1 MKEEQLKTRIYLL
14 RSLDWIL
21 FLAVIAF
28 GIYAFLYAE
37 NRFLMA
43 VITMI
48 GLLIVHWVGNYTYEK
63 SATMRV
69 NLDILRRRG
78 SHQ

>member
-1 MKEEQLKTRIYLL
+1 MKENQLKTRLYLI

-21 FLAVIAF
+21 FLSVLAF

-37 NRFLMA
+37 NRFLAALVA
-43 VITMI
+43 VT
-48 GLLIVHWVGNYTYEK
+48 GLLIVHWVGNYTFEK
-63 SATMRV
+63 SAIMQV
-69 NLDILRRRG
+69 DLDILRRKR